1 MAVCTRAVRARALR
15 ACAVLAAIITSPT
28 LAFEGACPVLDATG
42 TVTCGSIPFES
53 CDAGVP
59 LWAVW
64 RVFDAR
70 TVTVNAEDL
79 GSIGV
84 KYRSVDS
91 SLLAAVPAAIN
102 AIRGLPHAPPTYE
115 DPLFGC
121 PPPWTRDKKC
131 VVRLSPFGEACVLV
145 EPAEWR
151 RAGRLLVELPSGDTA
166 TATWATAAARRDARA
181 AAVIV
186 AVSLHRAAAA
196 LSQSAGLHYSLG
208 VSFGLLFSA
217 ALVGCCFFAIFFSTP
232 TKRRVAFTMS
242 FLGYSAAVCRYARS
256 AALSAV
262 SAYPRVAA
270 TYCALAV
277 GGSVLGTRAV
287 RSTVLFFDFV
297 FFVCRAAAARRTGV
311 ASRASRRRDASAAP
325 RRFGGAAALR

>member
-1 MAVCTRAVRARALR
+1 MAVCARAVRARALR
-15 ACAVLAAIITSPT
+15 ACAVLAAITSPA

-79 GSIGV
+79 MGPALDSATADTWNTIGV

-145 EPAEWR
+145 EPAE
-151 RAGRLLVELPSGDTA
+151 
-166 TATWATAAARRDARA
+166 
-181 AAVIV
+181 
-186 AVSLHRAAAA
+186 
-196 LSQSAGLHYSLG
+196 
-208 VSFGLLFSA
+208 
-217 ALVGCCFFAIFFSTP
+217 
-232 TKRRVAFTMS
+232 
-242 FLGYSAAVCRYARS
+242 
-256 AALSAV
+256 
-262 SAYPRVAA
+262 
-270 TYCALAV
+270 
-277 GGSVLGTRAV
+277 
-287 RSTVLFFDFV
+287 
-297 FFVCRAAAARRTGV
+297 
-311 ASRASRRRDASAAP
+311 
-325 RRFGGAAALR
+325 